1 MRLARPSRR
10 MRWRILLVALL
21 LVATSATAADS
32 QRIEGLITAVH
43 RNDFVLSSDGRQI
56 VVDVS
61 ALGGVTAAIAEGQR
75 IAVIGTMAPGGQTFR
90 AIRLESATTGQ

>member
-1 MRLARPSRR
+1 MRRHTLLA
-10 MRWRILLVALL
+10 ALL
-21 LVATSATAADS
+21 LVVTSSATAAEDS

-61 ALGGVTAAIAEGQR
+61 SLGGVTAAIAQGQR
-75 IAVIGTMAPGGQTFR
+75 IAAIGTMAPGGQTFQ
-90 AIRLESATTGQ
+90 AIRLESATKRQ

>member
-1 MRLARPSRR
+1 MLLA
-10 MRWRILLVALL
+10 ALL
-21 LVATSATAADS
+21 LIATGSAVAAEDS

-75 IAVIGTMAPGGQTFR
+75 IAVIGTMAPGSQTFH
-90 AIRLESATTGQ
+90 AIRLESATTRQ